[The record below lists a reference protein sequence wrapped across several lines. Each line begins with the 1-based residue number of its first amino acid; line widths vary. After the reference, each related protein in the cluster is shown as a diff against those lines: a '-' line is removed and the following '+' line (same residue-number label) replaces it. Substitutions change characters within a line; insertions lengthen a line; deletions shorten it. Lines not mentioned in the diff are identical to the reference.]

1 MPIAL
6 TDAALAHIC
15 IAATA
20 VKPGARRRW
29 LLDLAQQIDPDLT
42 PAGRKRA
49 RGREKWRRWYE
60 ESRAG
65 VATALV
71 KYDAVGVAQLIRAG
85 WLRRHPDDIYTQQQI
100 SDAISDLIRTNLPNR
115 LG

>member
-1 MPIAL
+1 
-6 TDAALAHIC
+6 
-15 IAATA
+15 
-20 VKPGARRRW
+20 
-29 LLDLAQQIDPDLT
+29 
-42 PAGRKRA
+42 
-49 RGREKWRRWYE
+49 
-60 ESRAG
+60 
-65 VATALV
+65 LV

>member
-29 LLDLAQQIDPDLT
+29 LLDLAP
-42 PAGRKRA
+42 
-49 RGREKWRRWYE
+49 
-60 ESRAG
+60 SR
-65 VATALV
+65 
-71 KYDAVGVAQLIRAG
+71 LIQ
-85 WLRRHPDDIYTQQQI
+85 T
-100 SDAISDLIRTNLPNR
+100 
-115 LG
+115 